1 MKCINCYREIADNLK
16 FCTYCGTKQPLD
28 REAYEREHPELADA
42 LPEEELM
49 SKVELITSA
58 AATAMS
64 REDFVQ
70 LVATDPHRESIIKI
84 VTMA

>member
-1 MKCINCYREIADNLK
+1 MKCVNCFREIDDGIK
-16 FCTYCGTKQPLD
+16 FCPKCGFIQPED